1 MALWG
6 NSDSIRGGGQVY
18 INYQTGI
25 VTGTA
30 TTFGQTG
37 AIQEG
42 DVIRIGNRLP
52 GGAYYGDAVVVS
64 IASTI
69 SLTIGSTAGLSGAI
83 VGAAGTEYVGSELPK
98 STVLDSKFSEKSGV
112 GADDSFVYG
121 VAKAGLDN
129 AAGSTYAVAHAGWVG
144 VTTYTDAHGNHRV
157 KSEVLVAKSGITTGN
172 APAFPPGN
180 AYGGVS

>member
-6 NSDSIRGGGQVY
+6 NNDSIRGTGSVF

-37 AIQEG
+37 AIQVG
-42 DVIRIGNRLP
+42 DVIRIGDRLP
-52 GGAYYGDAVVVS
+52 GGVYYGDAVVTK
-64 IASTI
+64 ITSTTN
-69 SLTIGSTAGLSGAI
+69 LTIGSTAGLSGAL
-83 VGAAGTEYVGSELPK
+83 VGASGTSYVGSQLPK
-98 STVLDSKFSEKSGV
+98 SSILDSKYSEKYGTESNN
-112 GADDSFVYG
+112 VYG
-121 VAKAGLDN
+121 VAAEGLDN
-129 AAGSTYAVAHAGWVG
+129 AQSSTYQLSHAGWVG
-144 VTTYTDAHGNHRV
+144 VTTYTDADGNHRV
-157 KSEVLVAKSGITTGN
+157 KSEVLVAMSGITTGN